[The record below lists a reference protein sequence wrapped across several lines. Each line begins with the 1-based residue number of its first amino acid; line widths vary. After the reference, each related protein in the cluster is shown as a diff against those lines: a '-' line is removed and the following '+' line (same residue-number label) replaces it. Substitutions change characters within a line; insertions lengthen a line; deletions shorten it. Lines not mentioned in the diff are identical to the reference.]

1 MADVKGVLLN
11 AWQRML
17 EQRYGDDRV
26 AKAKAA
32 LDAKDRGLL
41 PLFFLDSN
49 WYAFDALNAMRKLTR
64 SLAERGEK
72 NLSVEIGR
80 CMAEGAF
87 SGAYRSMMTKDP
99 IKQVGK
105 FSQIT
110 DFFFR
115 EARTLETETV
125 GEHGCIV
132 RYRYNPSAY
141 PSRGMCQSLIGFWSR
156 VLEMAG
162 ASDVTGSHTKC
173 SLNGADCCEFVLNWR

>member
-11 AWQRML
+11 AWQKML
-17 EQRYGDDRV
+17 EQRYGQDRV

-64 SLAERGEK
+64 SLAERGDK
-72 NLSVEIGR
+72 NLGVEIGR

-115 EARTLETETV
+115 EARTLETEIA
-125 GEHGCIV
+125 GERGCVV
-132 RYRYNPSAY
+132 RYRYAKGAAPN
-141 PSRGMCQSLIGFWSR
+141 RGMCQSLIGFWSK

-162 ASDVTGSHTKC
+162 ASHVTASHTKC
-173 SLNGADCCEFVLNWR
+173 FLNGADCCEFTFDWR

>member
-1 MADVKGVLLN
+1 
-11 AWQRML
+11 
-17 EQRYGDDRV
+17 
-26 AKAKAA
+26 
-32 LDAKDRGLL
+32 
-41 PLFFLDSN
+41 
-49 WYAFDALNAMRKLTR
+49 
-64 SLAERGEK
+64 
-72 NLSVEIGR
+72 
-80 CMAEGAF
+80 MAEAAF

-115 EARTLETETV
+115 EARTLETEVV
-125 GEHGCIV
+125 GGHGCIA
-132 RYRYNPSAY
+132 RYRYARNAY

-162 ASDVTGSHTKC
+162 ASDVTASHTKC